1 MGSESCMGIQQ
12 AASEDSAADVS
23 QQSMPHM
30 SNGQCGKRTVLYLF
44 SGKSRD
50 GSLGYWLKKLGL
62 ETDEWDIEAQPS
74 RDLADD
80 FAWQKIL
87 SNIAAGKYSARKFDG
102 GPGPLRGSTGKCRY
116 GFTDLPESDGV
127 KVRLHNW
134 FAIMTARAALRA
146 HKAGVAFAIEN
157 PVRRAGKPSL
167 FNLDELKEL
176 QATTGAVFNKFPQC
190 KFGSEF
196 QKETEILS
204 TFDMPE
210 FNDVCNCSCRWWI
223 IPWNGESHF
232 GPHPPLKG
240 RQIAIPWEKWNKGML
255 STEPRGPFLTRAT
268 AHYTSEMNKRLA
280 LAIAKHVS
288 GVNRFQVS
296 ETKRSSSS
304 LSSCEL
310 PTVAKRVKLTGE
322 DTLPREVKRSL
333 EDEDVVGGLRQAYK
347 SVAKSDSTCH
357 LGRIIRNLIDR
368 ELDAAPQ
375 VENVL
380 FSSIGKPLGT
390 CHLPTEWV
398 NSLRVEIAKTISR
411 TVSLELVSGC
421 WDDFN
426 DSVNTEECKT
436 CLKSNF
442 WKLWTQAINDPAKN
456 IIEWLDHGA
465 PAGLTKHPDLRNI
478 FPAVDDDDL
487 ELEPENLS
495 TNFDEF
501 VNYAGVEDNP
511 AANEALQGYISKG
524 YLHVCETLEA
534 CRTFLKGEEPV
545 LNKLGCIVKEKTT
558 PEGDVVTKTRIILD
572 AKQSKVTAATQRKYR
587 SILPR
592 LTDAVADALALA
604 SDC

>member
-80 FAWQKIL
+80 LEWQKIL

-116 GFTDLPESDGV
+116 GFTDLPESDRV

-134 FAIMTARAALRA
+134 FAIMTAQAALCA

-157 PVRRAGKPSL
+157 PVRCADKPSL

-232 GPHPPLKG
+232 GPHPPPKG

-411 TVSLELVSGC
+411 TVSLELVTGC

-495 TNFDEF
+495 ANFDEF

-534 CRTFLKGEEPV
+534 CRTFLKGEEP
-545 LNKLGCIVKEKTT
+545 LRDRGL
-558 PEGDVVTKTRIILD
+558 LH
-572 AKQSKVTAATQRKYR
+572 
-587 SILPR
+587 
-592 LTDAVADALALA
+592 
-604 SDC
+604 